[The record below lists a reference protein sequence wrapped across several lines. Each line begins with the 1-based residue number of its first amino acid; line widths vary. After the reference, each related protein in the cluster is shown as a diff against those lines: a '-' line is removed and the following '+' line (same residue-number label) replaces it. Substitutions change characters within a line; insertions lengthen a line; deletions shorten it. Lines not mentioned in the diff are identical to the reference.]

1 MPTPC
6 TVSGNLQTL
15 TSGQILQGRVIFQLT
30 NTGTGNPVGVS
41 GTSIF
46 PALTYTSITGT
57 DGSFSVSL
65 WGNDNITPANTLY
78 AVTFRDQQ
86 GNEVGPILYS
96 IIGATANL
104 NTLTAVS
111 TTLPP
116 VFITAGNLALAVSNQ
131 STNFTIAN
139 FANIYRVTTG
149 ASTIAATLPTAV
161 GFPGQV
167 LIVKKIDAGVGIVVL
182 TPVGGQTIDGLAT
195 FTLSAQGQYMGL
207 VSNGATWDI
216 WTRN

>member
-6 TVSGNLQTL
+6 SVTGNLQTL
-15 TSGQILQGRVIFQLT
+15 TGNQIAQGRIIFQLT
-30 NTGTGNPVGVS
+30 NIGTGNPIGVS
-41 GTSIF
+41 GTSII
-46 PALTYTSITGT
+46 PALTYTVLSAI

-78 AVTFRDQQ
+78 AVTYRDPQ
-86 GNEVGPILYS
+86 GNEIGPIQYS
-96 IIGATANL
+96 IVGATANL
-104 NTLTAVS
+104 NSLAAIS

-116 VFITAGNLALAVSNQ
+116 VFITAGNIAFAISNQ

-139 FANIYRVTTG
+139 FATLYRVTTA
-149 ASTIAATLPTAV
+149 ASTITVTLPTAI
-161 GFPGQV
+161 GFSGQAF
-167 LIVKKIDAGVGIVVL
+167 IVKKIDSGVGTAIL
-182 TPVGGQTIDGLAT
+182 TPVGGQTIDGLAS
-195 FTLSAQGQYMGL
+195 FTLSAQGQFMGL

>member
-6 TVSGNLQTL
+6 TVSGNLQAL
-15 TSGQILQGRVIFQLT
+15 TSGQIAQGRVIFQLT
-30 NTGTGNPVGVS
+30 NIGIGNPVGVS

-46 PALTYTSITGT
+46 PALVYSVMTGL

-78 AVTFRDQQ
+78 AVTFRDPQ

-96 IIGATANL
+96 IVGATANL
-104 NTLTAVS
+104 NTLTATS

-116 VFITAGNLALAVSNQ
+116 VFITAGNLSLAISNQ

-139 FANIYRVTTG
+139 FATLYRVTTA
-149 ASTIAATLPTAV
+149 ASTITVTLPTAV
-161 GFPGQV
+161 GVPGQ
-167 LIVKKIDAGVGIVVL
+167 LFIVKKIDSGVGTAIL
-182 TPVGGQTIDGLAT
+182 TPVGGQTIDTLTT
-195 FTLSAQGQYMGL
+195 FTLSAQGQFMGL
-207 VSNGATWDI
+207 VSNGTTWDI